1 MITITQLEEEVNKI
15 KERNRRVE
23 REKAW
28 EVSWTRKIM
37 VAVLTYV
44 VVAIFFFYLGAPDP
58 METAIVPTI
67 AFMLSTL
74 SAPFIKKLWLKYIH
88 EK

>member
-1 MITITQLEEEVNKI
+1 MMTLQRLGEEVKKI

-37 VAVLTYV
+37 VAVLTYI
-44 VVAIFFFYLGAPDP
+44 VVAIFFFYLGASDP
-58 METAIVPTI
+58 METAIIPTI
-67 AFMLSTL
+67 AFLLSTL
-74 SAPFIKKLWLKYIH
+74 SVPFIKKLWLKYIR